1 MSDSDTSDVAS
12 AKDQVKGNRRIVII
26 PETEE
31 GLKLFTK
38 KITSVGGVKK
48 TARGVFIVEGNNE
61 LARKA
66 LQQIPH
72 ISFKKVRDIPKMRD
86 KSKDAK
92 LKRTYAIV
100 TYHLKN
106 PSPQQ
111 KKKIQR
117 LIARSVSI
125 RLRPG
130 VLLFPYLRVKDN
142 RKYFKNENTKRLQN
156 SKEFTKE
163 MTKLNAN
170 VSRYTHLRITGPT
183 SLGLVHSALERMVIR
198 KSDTLE
204 EKSRMLRD
212 AVKNPEIPTIKLK
225 ERYSALSLHYKDSKA
240 SFDIIKQITGFEL
253 QDPFK
258 KFYDKLLRIRKLIS
272 DRD

>member
-48 TARGVFIVEGNNE
+48 AARGVFIVEGNNE

-92 LKRTYAIV
+92 T
-100 TYHLKN
+100 T
-106 PSPQQ
+106 
-111 KKKIQR
+111 
-117 LIARSVSI
+117 
-125 RLRPG
+125 
-130 VLLFPYLRVKDN
+130 
-142 RKYFKNENTKRLQN
+142 
-156 SKEFTKE
+156 
-163 MTKLNAN
+163 
-170 VSRYTHLRITGPT
+170 
-183 SLGLVHSALERMVIR
+183 
-198 KSDTLE
+198 
-204 EKSRMLRD
+204 
-212 AVKNPEIPTIKLK
+212 
-225 ERYSALSLHYKDSKA
+225 
-240 SFDIIKQITGFEL
+240 
-253 QDPFK
+253 
-258 KFYDKLLRIRKLIS
+258 
-272 DRD
+272 

>member
-1 MSDSDTSDVAS
+1 VSDSDTSEIAL

-38 KITSVGGVKK
+38 KMTSIGRVKK
-48 TARGVFIVEGNNE
+48 VARGAFIVEENNE
-61 LARKA
+61 LVRQS
-66 LQQIPH
+66 LDQIPH

-111 KKKIQR
+111 KKKVQR

-142 RKYFKNENTKRLQN
+142 RKYFKNENTRRLLN
-156 SKEFTKE
+156 SKEFANDIA
-163 MTKLNAN
+163 KLNAN
-170 VSRYTHLRITGPT
+170 VSRFTHLRITGPT
-183 SLGLVHSALERMVIR
+183 SLSLVYSALERMVIR
-198 KSDTLE
+198 KSNTLE
-204 EKSRMLRD
+204 KKSRMLRD
-212 AVKNPEIPTIKLK
+212 AAKNPEIPTAKLK

-240 SFDIIKQITGFEL
+240 SFDVIKQILGFEL
-253 QDPFK
+253 HDPFK
-258 KFYDKLLRIRKLIS
+258 SLYDKLLRIRKLIS
-272 DRD
+272 ERD